1 MQFRGL
7 KSTHI
12 NEELMF
18 VFFVCSDESAFRLNV
33 AVAGKTLDSRRIE
46 YPALVEY
53 LTLHVNTIKKRERL
67 NEYIGYATKAVDLT
81 CQKSPAS
88 M

>member
-1 MQFRGL
+1 MEAGDHEKGRYLTYPWQNNTWLHTRGHGVRSKMQLRGL

-33 AVAGKTLDSRRIE
+33 AVAGKTLDSRQIE
-46 YPALVEY
+46 
-53 LTLHVNTIKKRERL
+53 
-67 NEYIGYATKAVDLT
+67 
-81 CQKSPAS
+81 
-88 M
+88 

>member
-33 AVAGKTLDSRRIE
+33 AVAGKTLDSRHLSSRPWWGASL
-46 YPALVEY
+46 YM
-53 LTLHVNTIKKRERL
+53 LTRSR
-67 NEYIGYATKAVDLT
+67 NEED
-81 CQKSPAS
+81 
-88 M
+88 

>member
-33 AVAGKTLDSRRIE
+33 AVAHKTLDSRQIE
-46 YPALVEY
+46 
-53 LTLHVNTIKKRERL
+53 
-67 NEYIGYATKAVDLT
+67 
-81 CQKSPAS
+81 
-88 M
+88 